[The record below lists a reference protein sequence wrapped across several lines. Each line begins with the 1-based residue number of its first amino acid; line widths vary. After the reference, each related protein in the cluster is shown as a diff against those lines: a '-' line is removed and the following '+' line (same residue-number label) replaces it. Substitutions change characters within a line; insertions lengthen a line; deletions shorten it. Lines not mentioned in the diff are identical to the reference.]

1 AHAVRNGNDVA
12 CLGDDLLLAAI
23 AADKRGDSLPDT
35 KSRDAVTE
43 RLDGAGDLGPRR
55 VWKPRRD
62 LILVAQGKRVEE
74 VEADRSHLDEDLVR
88 SWVRLRRLFDAERL
102 NPPELPDLRHAHRR
116 LLPRRQRWRDAAVS
130 DIEQSVAKR
139 DGDRL
144 RAIDGAVRAHRR
156 LRVLIDRWLA
166 HGEDRPA
173 LPGRRPLRP
182 PGEHSAVARGERR
195 LALRLHG
202 EKLADPL
209 EGVKRHEMKPG
220 LCLRRELHS
229 PAGECHG
236 SLI

>member
-88 SWVRLRRLFDAERL
+88 SWVRLRRLFEAERF

-116 LLPRRQRWRDAAVS
+116 LLPRHQRWRDAAVS

-139 DGDRL
+139 DDDRL
-144 RAIDGAVRAHRR
+144 CAIDGAALAHRS
-156 LRVLIDRWLA
+156 L
-166 HGEDRPA
+166 
-173 LPGRRPLRP
+173 
-182 PGEHSAVARGERR
+182 
-195 LALRLHG
+195 
-202 EKLADPL
+202 
-209 EGVKRHEMKPG
+209 
-220 LCLRRELHS
+220 RELHS
-229 PAGECHG
+229 PAAEGHA
-236 SLI
+236 SLMPPTRPHAASPHPPPPHTADPPPPHPPPP